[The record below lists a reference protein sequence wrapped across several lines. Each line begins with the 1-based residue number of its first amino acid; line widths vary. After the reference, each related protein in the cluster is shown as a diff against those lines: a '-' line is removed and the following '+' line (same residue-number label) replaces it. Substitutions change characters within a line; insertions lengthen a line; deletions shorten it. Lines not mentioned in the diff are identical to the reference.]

1 MAKNLTV
8 LVFVFL
14 ENKWSKQFW
23 TLENFYKL
31 DQLRRN
37 SNTVVAAVGVPV
49 VAVVVVVAAPADVVV
64 VGGGAAGIVVVVVID
79 VCPLLEILATH
90 CSVEKAKSF
99 EINQNKT
106 SILNEKLGLGHSW
119 DLSYKPVAN
128 SGFQICY
135 ELRGKFLLSCSGLWS
150 AIVSLIRASRLHLQW
165 LRSELQFLP

>member
-1 MAKNLTV
+1 MAKNLTA

-49 VAVVVVVAAPADVVV
+49 VGVAVVVVVAAPADVVV

-99 EINQNKT
+99 EINQNKA
-106 SILNEKLGLGHSW
+106 SILNGKLGLGHSW
-119 DLSYKPVAN
+119 DLSYKPIAN
-128 SGFQICY
+128 SGFPICY
-135 ELRGKFLLSCSGLWS
+135 EFWGLLLLGFKSLWS
-150 AIVSLIRASRLHLQW
+150 VIAS
-165 LRSELQFLP
+165 